1 MAEPRRG
8 VLSFLERHRYIAVL
22 SLAALG
28 VFLAWPTTTIQCP
41 MWEVWVVDQSGQPL
55 QGMTVRL
62 TYQNYSAESESHSED
77 LQTDAKGY
85 VLFHPQ
91 SLRVPRGQ
99 RALAIARSA
108 TAGVH
113 ASFGPHAWVWTFGK
127 GLEGVAVN
135 DGHVTDWTGAPPR
148 MASKVVAQPGT
159 SVIRTY

>member
-1 MAEPRRG
+1 MVEPYRG
-8 VLSFLERHRYIAVL
+8 VLPLLKRHKYSTVL

-28 VFLAWPTTTIQCP
+28 VFLAWPVTTAQCP

-62 TYQNYSAESESHSED
+62 TYQNYSAESEEHSED

-85 VLFHPQ
+85 VFFQPQ
-91 SLRVPRGQ
+91 SLKVLRVQ

-108 TAGVH
+108 MAGVH

-148 MASKVVAQPGT
+148 MVSRVVAKPGT

>member
-1 MAEPRRG
+1 MAEPHRG
-8 VLSFLERHRYIAVL
+8 AFSLLERHRYIAVL
-22 SLAALG
+22 SLAAL
-28 VFLAWPTTTIQCP
+28 VAFFAWPTATAQCP
-41 MWEVWVVDQSGQPL
+41 MWEVWVVDESGQPL

-77 LQTDAKGY
+77 LQTDTKGY

-91 SLRVPRGQ
+91 SLRVPRVQ
-99 RALAIARSA
+99 RVLAIVRSA
-108 TAGVH
+108 MAGVH

-135 DGHVTDWTGAPPR
+135 DGHVTDRTGAPPR
-148 MASKVVAQPGT
+148 MASKVVAKPGT